1 MKYIKNKKQFPKVG
15 FKVLLWI
22 GLLYSSLGQ
31 ALAQVPETAAKSS
44 EIGAKPSEID
54 AKPSEADARPS
65 EADGKPSETDAKP
78 SETAKSAE
86 LEQEKIE
93 VTKPVPGSLQDFDIL
108 YTNNIF
114 DPNRKPDRP
123 GRKRPDPKP
132 EPKIDAFTLIGLMAY
147 TAPKS
152 SETAPKSSETA
163 PKSSETAPKSSET
176 APKSSETAPKSS
188 EVDRQIA
195 VLSGSSSEYNG
206 VFKLNDQIDNL
217 KLISLSDKAVSFAE
231 GEATFSVN
239 IGTGLRR
246 VDGGAWKESS
256 ERVRTASRSGSSRS
270 QYSSRGTARSDDNK
284 DSTKDSE
291 DKGDESDGSED
302 SPAELL
308 RKMMERRRQEVGE

>member
-1 MKYIKNKKQFPKVG
+1 MKYIKNKNQFPKVG

-22 GLLYSSLGQ
+22 GLLYASLGQ
-31 ALAQVPETAAKSS
+31 AVGQVPETAAK
-44 EIGAKPSEID
+44 
-54 AKPSEADARPS
+54 
-65 EADGKPSETDAKP
+65 P
-78 SETAKSAE
+78 SETAAKSSETVESAA
-86 LEQEKIE
+86 LEEEEIE
-93 VTKPVPGSLQDFDIL
+93 VAKPIPGSLQDFSIL

-114 DPNRKPDRP
+114 APYRKPNRSE
-123 GRKRPDPKP
+123 GKRPDPKP

-152 SETAPKSSETA
+152 SETAPKFSEA
-163 PKSSETAPKSSET
+163 
-176 APKSSETAPKSS
+176 
-188 EVDRQIA
+188 DRQIA
-195 VLSGSSSEYNG
+195 VLSGSSSEYSG

-231 GEATFSVN
+231 GEATFSVD

-246 VDGGAWKESS
+246 VDGGAWEESS

-291 DKGDESDGSED
+291 DKGGESDGSED
-302 SPAELL
+302 SAAELL
-308 RKMMERRRQEVGE
+308 RKMIERRRQEVGE

>member
-1 MKYIKNKKQFPKVG
+1 MKYIKHKNQFPKVG

-31 ALAQVPETAAKSS
+31 ALAQVPETDCQASKQL
-44 EIGAKPSEID
+44 P
-54 AKPSEADARPS
+54 R
-65 EADGKPSETDAKP
+65 P
-78 SETAKSAE
+78 SETAETAE

-93 VTKPVPGSLQDFDIL
+93 LKSQFQFTSDFAIL
-108 YTNNIF
+108 HTNNIF
-114 DPNRKPDRP
+114 DPNRKPYRTV
-123 GRKRPDPKP
+123 RKRPDPKP
-132 EPKIDAFTLIGLMAY
+132 EPQIDAFTLIGLMAY

-152 SETAPKSSETA
+152 SEA
-163 PKSSETAPKSSET
+163 
-176 APKSSETAPKSS
+176 
-188 EVDRQIA
+188 DRQIA

-231 GEATFSVN
+231 GEATFSVD

-270 QYSSRGTARSDDNK
+270 QYSSRGTARSNDNK

-302 SPAELL
+302 SAAELL
-308 RKMMERRRQEVGE
+308 RKMMERRQPRGRRIKILYTQ

>member
-1 MKYIKNKKQFPKVG
+1 MKYIKHKNQFPKVG

-31 ALAQVPETAAKSS
+31 ALAQVPETD
-44 EIGAKPSEID
+44 AKPSEID
-54 AKPSEADARPS
+54 AKPSE
-65 EADGKPSETDAKP
+65 
-78 SETAKSAE
+78 TAEIAE

-108 YTNNIF
+108 HMNNIF
-114 DPNRKPDRP
+114 DPNRKPYRSP
-123 GRKRPDPKP
+123 RKRQDPKP
-132 EPKIDAFTLIGLMAY
+132 EPQIDAFTVIGLMAY
-147 TAPKS
+147 TASKS
-152 SETAPKSSETA
+152 SETAS
-163 PKSSETAPKSSET
+163 
-176 APKSSETAPKSS
+176 KSS

-195 VLSGSSSEYNG
+195 VLSGSSSEYSG

-231 GEATFSVN
+231 GEATFSVD

-291 DKGDESDGSED
+291 DKGGISDGATD
-302 SPAELL
+302 SDAELL
-308 RKMMERRRQEVGE
+308 RKMMERRQQEVDE

>member
-1 MKYIKNKKQFPKVG
+1 MKYIKHKNQFPKVG

-31 ALAQVPETAAKSS
+31 ALAQVPE
-44 EIGAKPSEID
+44 IDAKPSEID
-54 AKPSEADARPS
+54 AKPSEADA
-65 EADGKPSETDAKP
+65 KP
-78 SETAKSAE
+78 SETAEIAE

-108 YTNNIF
+108 HMNNIF
-114 DPNRKPDRP
+114 DPNRKPYRSP
-123 GRKRPDPKP
+123 RKRQDTKP
-132 EPKIDAFTLIGLMAY
+132 EPQIDAFTVIGLMAY
-147 TAPKS
+147 TASKS
-152 SETAPKSSETA
+152 SETASKSSETA
-163 PKSSETAPKSSET
+163 S
-176 APKSSETAPKSS
+176 KSS

-195 VLSGSSSEYNG
+195 VLSGSSSEYSG

-231 GEATFSVN
+231 GEATFSVD

-291 DKGDESDGSED
+291 DKGGESDGSED
-302 SPAELL
+302 SAAELL
-308 RKMMERRRQEVGE
+308 RKMIERRRQEVGE

>member
-1 MKYIKNKKQFPKVG
+1 MKYIKNKNQFPKVG

-22 GLLYSSLGQ
+22 GLLYASLGQ
-31 ALAQVPETAAKSS
+31 ARETAAKSS
-44 EIGAKPSEID
+44 ETAAKS
-54 AKPSEADARPS
+54 
-65 EADGKPSETDAKP
+65 SETAAKP
-78 SETAKSAE
+78 SETAAESAETTTESAETAESAE
-86 LEQEKIE
+86 LEEEKLE
-93 VTKPVPGSLQDFDIL
+93 KTKPFAIL

-114 DPNRKPDRP
+114 DPNRKPNRSE
-123 GRKRPDPKP
+123 RKRPDPKP
-132 EPKIDAFTLIGLMAY
+132 KPQIDAFTLIGLMAY

-152 SETAPKSSETA
+152 SETAPKSSGTA
-163 PKSSETAPKSSET
+163 PKP
-176 APKSSETAPKSS
+176 S

-231 GEATFSVN
+231 GEATFSVD

-246 VDGGAWKESS
+246 VDGGAWEESS

-302 SPAELL
+302 SEAEQI
-308 RKMMERRRQEVGE
+308 RKLMERSKADREE

>member
-15 FKVLLWI
+15 FKVILWI

-31 ALAQVPETAAKSS
+31 ALAQVPETAAK
-44 EIGAKPSEID
+44 
-54 AKPSEADARPS
+54 
-65 EADGKPSETDAKP
+65 PSETATKP
-78 SETAKSAE
+78 SETATKPSETAIKPSETAIKPSETAIKPSETATKPSETAESAE
-86 LEQEKIE
+86 LEEEKIE
-93 VTKPVPGSLQDFDIL
+93 ETKPFAIL

-114 DPNRKPDRP
+114 DPNRRP
-123 GRKRPDPKP
+123 NRQERKRPDPKP
-132 EPKIDAFTLIGLMAY
+132 EPQIDAFTLIGLMAY

-163 PKSSETAPKSSET
+163 PKSSETAPKSSE
-176 APKSSETAPKSS
+176 A
-188 EVDRQIA
+188 DRQIA
-195 VLSGSSSEYNG
+195 VLSGSSSEYSG

-231 GEATFSVN
+231 GEATFSVD

-256 ERVRTASRSGSSRS
+256 ERVRTDSRSGSSRS

-302 SPAELL
+302 SEAELL

>member
-1 MKYIKNKKQFPKVG
+1 
-15 FKVLLWI
+15 
-22 GLLYSSLGQ
+22 
-31 ALAQVPETAAKSS
+31 VPETAAKSS
-44 EIGAKPSEID
+44 ETAAKSSEADAKPSETAAKPSETAAKPSETGAKHSEAD
-54 AKPSEADARPS
+54 AKPSEADAKPS
-65 EADGKPSETDAKP
+65 EADAKP
-78 SETAKSAE
+78 SETATKPSETAAKSSETAESAE
-86 LEQEKIE
+86 LEEEKIE
-93 VTKPVPGSLQDFDIL
+93 ETKPFAIL

-114 DPNRKPDRP
+114 DPTRKPYSE
-123 GRKRPDPKP
+123 GRKRTVPKP

-152 SETAPKSSETA
+152 SETAPKSSG
-163 PKSSETAPKSSET
+163 
-176 APKSSETAPKSS
+176 TAPKSS

-231 GEATFSVN
+231 GEATFSVD

-291 DKGDESDGSED
+291 DKGGESDGSED
-302 SPAELL
+302 SAAELL
-308 RKMMERRRQEVGE
+308 RKMIERRRQEVGE